1 MTPEEVEIL
10 FKKLTKCQRTIGIT
24 LSTNKLT
31 DSVFKALD
39 ALLIERMRDSIA
51 KSVRSL
57 AELISKHDGNKDGS
71 VEYNELENL
80 FLDC

>member
-1 MTPEEVEIL
+1 
-10 FKKLTKCQRTIGIT
+10 
-24 LSTNKLT
+24 
-31 DSVFKALD
+31 
-39 ALLIERMRDSIA
+39 MRDSIA